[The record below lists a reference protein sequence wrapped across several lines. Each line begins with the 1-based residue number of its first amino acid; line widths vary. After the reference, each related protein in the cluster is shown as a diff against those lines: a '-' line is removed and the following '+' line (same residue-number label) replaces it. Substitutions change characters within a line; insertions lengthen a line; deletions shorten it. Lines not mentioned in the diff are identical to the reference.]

1 MTRKQIVNHPLLPYP
16 RRLIALD
23 AIYTWR
29 VNQRIKLKATQAQAD
44 SIGVMQKITGL
55 SKSRC
60 FAIVTGVS
68 ELDDFKVREG
78 FRTIY
83 DKEQK

>member
-1 MTRKQIVNHPLLPYP
+1 MKKQHLDHELLPRI

-29 VNQRIKLKATQAQAD
+29 VNQELKMQAVRLQAD
-44 SIGVMQKITGL
+44 SIDVMQKITGL

-78 FRTIY
+78 FRTIK
-83 DKEQK
+83 DKDIK

>member
-1 MTRKQIVNHPLLPYP
+1 MTRKQIVEHSLLPYP

-29 VNQRIKLKATQAQAD
+29 VNQELKLQAIKAQAD
-44 SIGVMQKITGL
+44 SIDVMQKITGL

-83 DKEQK
+83 EKEQK